1 MRLPWQKAEPIEQ
14 LDLLGDP
21 AAPAASKTTARPRP
35 GASPQDTT
43 GIPRMV
49 PTSQIDEDPA
59 NPRSEFPDDKVE
71 ELASDIRQR
80 GILEALVVHPANE
93 QGRYL
98 LHFGA
103 MRLRASVRAGLH
115 QVPVIIRHL
124 AADRYA
130 QVAEN
135 LKRHSLTPLE
145 MARFIRSEVEGG
157 KSQTTIA
164 ARLGM
169 NLTTVA
175 HHLSLLE
182 LPQVLE
188 GALKAGRC
196 TSPRTL
202 HELSKL
208 HERQPEQVRD
218 LVESSSDL
226 TREAVSTLRA
236 RLDWSD
242 VSRSAKLIAQ
252 ATATCDRLDKL
263 LRRITPSAHQTES
276 VDLSALH
283 AKVAALS
290 NWSQRSLTVRPEAL
304 PPHDLREKSGG
315 RDSKKGKAGV

>member
-1 MRLPWQKAEPIEQ
+1 MQARRHDVRMRLPWQKVETTQQ

-21 AAPAASKTTARPRP
+21 AAPGTSRTSARPGP
-35 GASPQDTT
+35 NVSQPDAT
-43 GIPRMV
+43 GTPRMV
-49 PTSQIDEDPA
+49 PTSWIDEDPA
-59 NPRSEFPDDKVE
+59 NPRSEFPENVVD
-71 ELASDIRQR
+71 ELAEDIRQR
-80 GILEALVVHPANE
+80 GILEPLVVHPVND

-103 MRLRASVRAGLH
+103 MRLRASVRAGV
-115 QVPVIIRHL
+115 QEVPVIVRDL
-124 AADRYA
+124 PADRYA

-145 MARFIRSEVEGG
+145 MARFIRGEVDAGE
-157 KSQTTIA
+157 SQTAIA
-164 ARLGM
+164 VRLGM

-182 LPQVLE
+182 LPPVLE
-188 GALKAGRC
+188 GALKSGRC

-208 HERQPEQVRD
+208 HDREPQQVRD

-236 RLDWSD
+236 RVDSSD
-242 VSRSAKLIAQ
+242 ASPSAKLIAQ
-252 ATATCDRLDKL
+252 ASAACDRLEKL
-263 LRRITPSAHQTES
+263 IRRIELPAHETES
-276 VDLSALH
+276 ADVSALR

-290 NWSQRSLTVRPEAL
+290 SWSL
-304 PPHDLREKSGG
+304 SGSDG
-315 RDSKKGKAGV
+315 QTPRVDPS

>member
-1 MRLPWQKAEPIEQ
+1 MRLPWKKAEMTQQ
-14 LDLLGDP
+14 LDLLGNP
-21 AAPAASKTTARPRP
+21 APPEASTTATRLRPS
-35 GASPQDTT
+35 ASPHDAT

-49 PTSQIDEDPA
+49 SISQIDEDPA
-59 NPRSEFPDDKVE
+59 NPRSEFPESKVE
-71 ELASDIRQR
+71 ELADDIRQR

-103 MRLRASVRAGLH
+103 MRLRASVRAGLYE
-115 QVPVIIRHL
+115 VPVIFRDSP
-124 AADRYA
+124 ADRYA

-135 LKRHSLTPLE
+135 LKRQSLSPLE
-145 MARFIRSEVEGG
+145 MARFIRGEVDAGE
-157 KSQTTIA
+157 SQTTIA
-164 ARLGM
+164 VRLGM

-182 LPQVLE
+182 LPPVLE

-208 HERQPEQVRD
+208 HERQPERVRD
-218 LVESSSDL
+218 LVESTSEL

-236 RLDWSD
+236 QVDSSD
-242 VSRSAKLIAQ
+242 ASPSAKLIAE
-252 ATATCDRLDKL
+252 AAATCDRLDRL
-263 LRRITPSAHQTES
+263 LRRIEPPARHAESA
-276 VDLSALH
+276 DLAALR

-290 NWSQRSLTVRPEAL
+290 SWSL
-304 PPHDLREKSGG
+304 
-315 RDSKKGKAGV
+315 AGSDRQTPSTEPS